1 MFWKNMDIYSPQKN
15 EKGALT
21 MENNILLESGTNEL
35 EVLEFM
41 VGAQSFG
48 INIAKVIEIMNYEPM
63 IPVPDSPPEFEGVF
77 TPRDKVISVIDLH
90 KVLNKESSDPEHDLL
105 IICHFNQ
112 MDVGFHVSS
121 VKGIQRI
128 SWEDIEKPPR
138 ISGDGMNNIATG
150 IAKFKDRIILILDV
164 EKIVSDMNSTAV
176 LATPGMSSAGAD
188 RAQKHIVIAEDSP
201 FLNTLIVNT
210 LHDAGYENVVTFD
223 NGKDAWDYI
232 SGHRGLSGDILDQ
245 VSCLISDIEMPKM
258 DGHHLT
264 KLIKEDGELK
274 RIPVY
279 LFSSLINEQ
288 MRKKGESV
296 GADAQFSKPEIGK
309 LISHIND
316 YI

>member
-1 MFWKNMDIYSPQKN
+1 
-15 EKGALT
+15 

-41 VGAQSFG
+41 VGQQSFG
-48 INIAKVIEIMNYEPM
+48 INIAKVSEILNYQPM

-90 KVLNKESSDPEHDLL
+90 KVLNKESGDPSHDLL
-105 IICHFNQ
+105 IICNFNQ

-138 ISGDGMNNIATG
+138 ISGDGTNNIATG
-150 IAKFKDRIILILDV
+150 IAKLSDRIILILDF
-164 EKIVSDMNSTAV
+164 EKIVSDINHSAALDATGINQADSTK
-176 LATPGMSSAGAD
+176 AD
-188 RAQKHIVIAEDSP
+188 KHIVIAEDSP
-201 FLNTLIVNT
+201 FLNTLIQNT
-210 LHDAGYENVVTFD
+210 LADAGYRNMVSFD

-232 SGHRGLSGDILDQ
+232 SGHKALPGNILDQ
-245 VSCLISDIEMPKM
+245 ISCVISDIEMPQM

-264 KLIKEDGELK
+264 KLIKDDNVLCK
-274 RIPVY
+274 IPVY

-288 MRKKGESV
+288 MRAKGESV
-296 GADAQFSKPEIGK
+296 GADAQFSKPQIGL
-309 LISHIND
+309 LINYINEHI
-316 YI
+316 

>member
-1 MFWKNMDIYSPQKN
+1 
-15 EKGALT
+15 

-41 VGAQSFG
+41 VGQQSFG
-48 INIAKVIEIMNYEPM
+48 INIAKVSEILNYQPM

-90 KVLNKESSDPEHDLL
+90 KVLNKESGDPSHDLL
-105 IICHFNQ
+105 IICNFNQ

-138 ISGDGMNNIATG
+138 ISGDGTNNIATG
-150 IAKFKDRIILILDV
+150 IAKLSDRIILILDF
-164 EKIVSDMNSTAV
+164 EKIVSDINHSAA
-176 LATPGMSSAGAD
+176 LDATGINQADSSKAD
-188 RAQKHIVIAEDSP
+188 KHIVIAEDSP
-201 FLNTLIVNT
+201 FLNTLIQNT
-210 LHDAGYENVVTFD
+210 LADAGYRNMVSFD

-232 SGHRGLSGDILDQ
+232 SGHKSLPGNILDQ
-245 VSCLISDIEMPKM
+245 ISCVISDIEMPQM

-264 KLIKEDGELK
+264 KLIKDDEVLCK
-274 RIPVY
+274 IPVF

-288 MRKKGESV
+288 MRAKGESV
-296 GADAQFSKPEIGK
+296 GANAQFSKPQIGL
-309 LISHIND
+309 LINYINEHI
-316 YI
+316 

>member
-1 MFWKNMDIYSPQKN
+1 MD
-15 EKGALT
+15 
-21 MENNILLESGTNEL
+21 NNILLESGTNEL

-41 VGAQSFG
+41 VGEQSFG
-48 INIAKVIEIMNYEPM
+48 INIAKVIEIMNYQPM

-77 TPRDKVISVIDLH
+77 TPRDKVISVVDLH
-90 KVLNKESSDPEHDLL
+90 KVLHKESTDKEHDLL

-138 ISGDGMNNIATG
+138 ISGDGSSNIATG
-150 IAKFKDRIILILDV
+150 IAKFKDRIILILDF
-164 EKIVSDMNSTAV
+164 EKIVSDMNRSAV
-176 LATPGMSSAGAD
+176 LDTTGAPRSD
-188 RAQKHIVIAEDSP
+188 AMREDKHIVIAEDSP

-210 LHDAGYENVVTFD
+210 LNEAGYKNVVSFD

-232 SGHRGLSGDILDQ
+232 SGHKELGGNILEH

-264 KLIKEDGELK
+264 KLIKDDPVLS

-288 MRKKGESV
+288 MRLKGESV
-296 GADAQFSKPEIGK
+296 GANAQFSKPQIGS
-309 LISHIND
+309 LIKHLNENI
-316 YI
+316 

>member
-1 MFWKNMDIYSPQKN
+1 MLLLLKNTK
-15 EKGALT
+15 ELCE

-41 VGAQSFG
+41 VGTQNFG
-48 INIAKVIEIMNYEPM
+48 INIAKVNEIMNYMPM

-90 KVLNKESSDPEHDLL
+90 KVLNKESTDPSHDLL

-138 ISGDGMNNIATG
+138 ISGDGSNNIATG
-150 IAKFKDRIILILDV
+150 IAKLSDRIILILDF
-164 EKIVSDMNSTAV
+164 EKIVSDINRSAV
-176 LATPGMSSAGAD
+176 IDATGATKAD
-188 RAQKHIVIAEDSP
+188 EDKAEKHIVIAEDSP
-201 FLNTLIVNT
+201 FLNTLIQNT
-210 LHDAGYENVVTFD
+210 LAEAGYKNVVSFD

-232 SGHRGLSGDILDQ
+232 SGHKTLGGDILDQ
-245 VSCLISDIEMPKM
+245 ISCLISDIEMPKM

-264 KLIKEDGELK
+264 KKIKDDEVLQ

-279 LFSSLINEQ
+279 LFSSLINDQ
-288 MRKKGESV
+288 MRIKGESV
-296 GADAQFSKPEIGK
+296 GADAQFSKPQIGN
-309 LISHIND
+309 LINYINEHI
-316 YI
+316 

>member
-1 MFWKNMDIYSPQKN
+1 MDVFVLNKNN

-150 IAKFKDRIILILDV
+150 IAKFKDRIILILDF

-176 LATPGMSSAGAD
+176 LDTTGMSAAGSDKAH
-188 RAQKHIVIAEDSP
+188 KHIVIAEDSP

-210 LHDAGYENVVTFD
+210 LHEAGYENVVTFD

-232 SGHRGLSGDILDQ
+232 SGHKNLGGDILDQ

-264 KLIKEDGELK
+264 KLIKDDGELK

-288 MRKKGESV
+288 MRRKGESV

-309 LISHIND
+309 LITYINQ

>member
-1 MFWKNMDIYSPQKN
+1 
-15 EKGALT
+15 

-41 VGAQSFG
+41 VGSQSFG
-48 INIAKVIEIMNYEPM
+48 INIAKVNEIMNYQPM

-90 KVLNKESSDPEHDLL
+90 RVLNKESADKGHDLL
-105 IICHFNQ
+105 IICNFNQ

-138 ISGDGMNNIATG
+138 ISGDGTHNIATG
-150 IAKFKDRIILILDV
+150 IAKLTDRIILILDF
-164 EKIVSDMNSTAV
+164 EKIVSDINRSAV
-176 LATPGMSSAGAD
+176 IDATGATMTD
-188 RAQKHIVIAEDSP
+188 ESKANKHIVIAEDSP
-201 FLNTLIVNT
+201 FLNTLIQST
-210 LHDAGYENVVTFD
+210 LTDAGYQNIVSFD

-232 SGHRGLSGDILDQ
+232 YGHKDMGGNILDH
-245 VSCLISDIEMPKM
+245 VSCLISDIEMPQM

-264 KLIKEDGELK
+264 KRIKDDEILS

-279 LFSSLINEQ
+279 LFSSLINDQ
-288 MRKKGESV
+288 MRAKGESV
-296 GADAQFSKPEIGK
+296 GADAQFSKPQIGA
-309 LISHIND
+309 LINYINEHI
-316 YI
+316 

>member
-1 MFWKNMDIYSPQKN
+1 
-15 EKGALT
+15 
-21 MENNILLESGTNEL
+21 MESNILLESGTNEL
-35 EVLEFM
+35 EVLEFT
-41 VGAQSFG
+41 VGEQSFG
-48 INIAKVIEIMNYEPM
+48 INIAKVIEIMHYQPM

-90 KVLNKESSDPEHDLL
+90 KVLHRESKDKEHDLL

-138 ISGDGMNNIATG
+138 ISGDGNTNIATG
-150 IAKFKDRIILILDV
+150 IAKFKDRIILILDF
-164 EKIVSDMNSTAV
+164 EKIVSDMNKGAV
-176 LATPGMSSAGAD
+176 LDTTGIVSANESKD
-188 RAQKHIVIAEDSP
+188 NKHIVIAEDSP

-210 LHDAGYENVVTFD
+210 LHESGYKNVVSFD

-232 SGHRGLSGDILDQ
+232 SGHKDLGGDILDQ

-258 DGHHLT
+258 DGHRLT
-264 KLIKEDGELK
+264 KLIKDDPVLH

-288 MRKKGESV
+288 MKKKGESV
-296 GADAQFSKPEIGK
+296 GANAQFSKPQIAG
-309 LISHIND
+309 LIKHLND
-316 YI
+316 FI

>member
-1 MFWKNMDIYSPQKN
+1 
-15 EKGALT
+15 

-150 IAKFKDRIILILDV
+150 IAKFKDRIILILDF
-164 EKIVSDMNSTAV
+164 EKIVSDMNATAV
-176 LATPGMSSAGAD
+176 LDTTGMSAVGTDKAH
-188 RAQKHIVIAEDSP
+188 KHIVIAEDSP

-210 LHDAGYENVVTFD
+210 LHEAGYENVVTFD

-232 SGHRGLSGDILDQ
+232 SGHKGLGGNILDQ

-264 KLIKEDGELK
+264 KLIKDDGELK

-288 MRKKGESV
+288 MRRKGESV

-309 LISHIND
+309 LITHINE

>member
-1 MFWKNMDIYSPQKN
+1 
-15 EKGALT
+15 

-35 EVLEFM
+35 EVLEFV
-41 VGAQSFG
+41 VGEQSFG
-48 INIAKVIEIMNYEPM
+48 INIAKVIEIMHYQPM

-90 KVLNKESSDPEHDLL
+90 KVLHKESADPEHDLL

-138 ISGDGMNNIATG
+138 ISGDGTNNIATG
-150 IAKFKDRIILILDV
+150 IAKFKDRIILILDF
-164 EKIVSDMNSTAV
+164 EKIVSDINKTAV
-176 LATPGMSSAGAD
+176 LDPSGISAAD
-188 RAQKHIVIAEDSP
+188 ESKASKHIVIAEDSP

-210 LHDAGYENVVTFD
+210 LHDAGYRNVISFD
-223 NGKDAWDYI
+223 NGKDAWEYI
-232 SGHRGLSGDILDQ
+232 SGHKALGGDILEQ
-245 VSCLISDIEMPKM
+245 VSCLISDIEMPQM
-258 DGHHLT
+258 DGHRLT
-264 KLIKEDGELK
+264 KLIKDDEVLH
-274 RIPVY
+274 RIPVL

-296 GADAQFSKPEIGK
+296 GADAQFSKPQIGS
-309 LISHIND
+309 LITHLNE

>member
-1 MFWKNMDIYSPQKN
+1 
-15 EKGALT
+15 

-41 VGAQSFG
+41 VGQQSFG
-48 INIAKVIEIMNYEPM
+48 INIAKVSEILNYQPM

-90 KVLNKESSDPEHDLL
+90 KVLNKESSDSSHDLL
-105 IICHFNQ
+105 IICNFNQ

-138 ISGDGMNNIATG
+138 ISGDGTNNIATG
-150 IAKFKDRIILILDV
+150 IAKLSDRIILILDF
-164 EKIVSDMNSTAV
+164 EKIVSDINHSAA
-176 LATPGMSSAGAD
+176 LDATGVNQTDSSKAD
-188 RAQKHIVIAEDSP
+188 KHIVIAEDSP
-201 FLNTLIVNT
+201 FLNTLIQNT
-210 LHDAGYENVVTFD
+210 LAEAGYRNMVSFD

-232 SGHRGLSGDILDQ
+232 SGHKSLPGNILDQ
-245 VSCLISDIEMPKM
+245 ISCVISDIEMPQM

-264 KLIKEDGELK
+264 KLIKDDNVLCK
-274 RIPVY
+274 IPVF

-288 MRKKGESV
+288 MRAKGESV
-296 GADAQFSKPEIGK
+296 GADAQFSKPQIGL
-309 LISHIND
+309 LINYINEN
-316 YI
+316 I

>member
-1 MFWKNMDIYSPQKN
+1 
-15 EKGALT
+15 

-41 VGAQSFG
+41 VGKQNFG
-48 INIAKVIEIMNYEPM
+48 INIAKVNEIMNYVPM

-90 KVLNKESSDPEHDLL
+90 KVLNKETEDPTHDLL
-105 IICHFNQ
+105 IICNFNQ

-138 ISGDGMNNIATG
+138 ISGDGTNNIATG
-150 IAKFKDRIILILDV
+150 IAKLSDRIILILDF
-164 EKIVSDMNSTAV
+164 EKIVSDINRSAV
-176 LATPGMSSAGAD
+176 IDATGAMQTD
-188 RAQKHIVIAEDSP
+188 ASKADKHIVIAEDSP
-201 FLNTLIVNT
+201 FLNTLIQNT
-210 LHDAGYENVVTFD
+210 LHDAGYNNIVSFD

-232 SGHRGLSGDILDQ
+232 SGHKAMGGNILDHI
-245 VSCLISDIEMPKM
+245 SCLISDIEMPQM

-264 KLIKEDGELK
+264 KLIKDDDILK
-274 RIPVY
+274 VVPVY

-288 MRKKGESV
+288 MRVKGESV
-296 GADAQFSKPEIGK
+296 GANAQFSKPQIGA
-309 LISHIND
+309 LINYINEHI
-316 YI
+316 